1 MYVGAFLGV
10 NAFTK
15 YEKTIRK
22 DLFVKGLPGWEIP
35 HIVSLGPRVILGAQ
49 ATFSIEAEGQLLT
62 GASLN
67 WPAFEATLDFVDSH
81 KSTQSGWVPQVT
93 RKFDAHGELTATA
106 ALGLPVTLSFGINI
120 LDGMFEKAVNLTDI
134 PAITAEAKLEFDIGT
149 SKNQFGGDDCQ
160 GIAWDIALTNE
171 VRLDVPK
178 SEGWKLYSW
187 KQQDPMAK
195 GCIGRTRPEEP
206 TSSSASTSTSPV
218 TSATPTPTPALECPA
233 ADGKTLV
240 GTGANRS
247 QYTVACNKDAQDS
260 DLGSVTRD
268 DFNQC
273 INYCD
278 TLPSC
283 VGVAWGPSSKTCWPK
298 YAFAT
303 QTVSSNPQDP
313 RHVAFKPRPTG
324 LLCPEANGKKFT
336 DSGANKNEYSIT
348 CYKDAPGLDITWG
361 WEDSFDSC
369 MNWCGTN
376 SQCVGVVYAPMRDDG
391 INCWLKNGFPN
402 MTPDPS
408 PSTDPIHSAMT
419 APSLSIVSMFYADR
433 DITSYAKGNVARG
446 SQLVIDTNK

>member
-1 MYVGAFLGV
+1 
-10 NAFTK
+10 
-15 YEKTIRK
+15 
-22 DLFVKGLPGWEIP
+22 
-35 HIVSLGPRVILGAQ
+35 
-49 ATFSIEAEGQLLT
+49 
-62 GASLN
+62 
-67 WPAFEATLDFVDSH
+67 
-81 KSTQSGWVPQVT
+81 
-93 RKFDAHGELTATA
+93 
-106 ALGLPVTLSFGINI
+106 
-120 LDGMFEKAVNLTDI
+120 
-134 PAITAEAKLEFDIGT
+134 
-149 SKNQFGGDDCQ
+149 
-160 GIAWDIALTNE
+160 
-171 VRLDVPK
+171 
-178 SEGWKLYSW
+178 
-187 KQQDPMAK
+187 MAK
-195 GCIGRTRPEEP
+195 GCIGRTRPEAP

-268 DFNQC
+268 NFNQC

-303 QTVSSNPQDP
+303 QSVASNPQDP

-348 CYKDAPGLDITWG
+348 CYKDAAGADITWG

-402 MTPDPS
+402 MTPNPS